1 MGHVVK
7 FPTLRAV
14 TTALLGVRAE
24 ARQDREEEYDVRLQV
39 TERGWQ
45 VHVGSSD
52 YDLDH
57 HGVWGA
63 STVGQLDPVGEL
75 RETARSLLEQCREAY
90 ASRWGCDG

>member
-1 MGHVVK
+1 MGIK

-39 TERGWQ
+39 TNRGWQ
-45 VHVGSSD
+45 VNVGSSD
-52 YDLDH
+52 YDLNH

-63 STVGQLDPVGEL
+63 STVGQLDAVSEL

-90 ASRWGCDG
+90 ASRWGCD